1 MARNSI
7 PRFRFLVE
15 YDARN
20 HLVFERHLVEA
31 NNEDHAL
38 IMVRIQ
44 DPDLDWGS
52 GRFEVR
58 ITNLGSVK

>member
-1 MARNSI
+1 MPRDSI
-7 PRFRFLVE
+7 PKSRYLVE

-20 HLVFERHLVEA
+20 HRVFERHIVEA

-38 IMVRIQ
+38 IMVRIT

-52 GRFEVR
+52 GRFEVL
-58 ITNLGSVK
+58 ITNLGAV